1 MRFARPLKIL
11 LVEDDSLTAM
21 AMARM
26 LEMAHC
32 TVTTVTDGEAG
43 LSALAEDSFD
53 AVVTDLVM
61 PRLGGEQM
69 IRRLRLDWPDLPI
82 VVLSASP
89 PAEGRFGLK
98 DGGRGPL
105 VILKKPVLAG
115 ELLTAMEEVF
125 PQA

>member
-43 LSALAEDSFD
+43 LSALADGSFD
-53 AVVTDLVM
+53 ALITDLVM
-61 PRLGGEQM
+61 PRLGGEAM

-89 PAEGRFGLK
+89 PEYGIPGLQDGEG
-98 DGGRGPL
+98 GPL

-115 ELLTAMEEVF
+115 ELLTAMERVF
-125 PQA
+125 LKT

>member
-43 LSALAEDSFD
+43 LSALADGSFD
-53 AVVTDLVM
+53 AVITDLVM
-61 PRLGGEQM
+61 PRLGGEAM
-69 IRRLRLDWPDLPI
+69 IRQLRRDWPDLPI

-89 PAEGRFGLK
+89 PDDGISGLQDREG
-98 DGGRGPL
+98 GPL
-105 VILKKPVLAG
+105 VILRKPVLAG
-115 ELLTAMEEVF
+115 ELLTAMERVF
-125 PQA
+125 VKT

>member
-43 LSALAEDSFD
+43 LSALAEGSFD

-82 VVLSASP
+82 LVLSASP
-89 PAEGRFGLK
+89 PEKGRFGLK
-98 DGGRGPL
+98 DGGCGPL

-115 ELLTAMEEVF
+115 ELLTAMEAVF
-125 PQA
+125 ARG

>member
-26 LEMAHC
+26 LEMAQC

-43 LSALAEDSFD
+43 LRALADGAFD
-53 AVVTDLVM
+53 ALITDLVM
-61 PRLGGEQM
+61 PRLDGERM
-69 IRRLRLDWPDLPI
+69 IRRLRLDQPDLPI

-89 PAEGRFGLK
+89 PAEGTAALQ
-98 DGGRGPL
+98 DGECGPL

-125 PQA
+125 PRA

>member
-21 AMARM
+21 ALARM

-43 LSALAEDSFD
+43 LSALAEGTYD
-53 AVVTDLVM
+53 ALVTDLVM
-61 PRLGGEQM
+61 PRLGGEAM
-69 IRRLRLDWPDLPI
+69 IRQLRLDRPNLPI

-89 PAEGRFGLK
+89 PEDGIPGLR
-98 DGGRGPL
+98 DGDGGPL
-105 VILKKPVLAG
+105 VILRKPVLAG
-115 ELLTAMEEVF
+115 ELLTAMDELF
-125 PQA
+125 LKT